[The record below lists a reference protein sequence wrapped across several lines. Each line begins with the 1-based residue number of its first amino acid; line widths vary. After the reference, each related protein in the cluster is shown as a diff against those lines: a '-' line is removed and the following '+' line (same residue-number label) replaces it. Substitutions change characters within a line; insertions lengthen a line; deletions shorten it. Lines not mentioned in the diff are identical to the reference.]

1 MKMLIYFWE
10 PRRRIDVLERRN
22 SNSII
27 KSIKIVKSSWK
38 FQNVNRLLSSNH
50 AVISFKQ
57 HFQHV
62 FRALCLFFLFYWH
75 NVHKQSISF
84 FILFH
89 TYIRHSNDLYSTI
102 CGNKN
107 KRNNLYLSFL
117 LSNSFKIYLTKIR
130 VVFFCCFLFWHFGM
144 SGNIVC
150 FYYTQ
155 IL

>member
-1 MKMLIYFWE
+1 M
-10 PRRRIDVLERRN
+10 
-22 SNSII
+22 SN
-27 KSIKIVKSSWK
+27 
-38 FQNVNRLLSSNH
+38 LH
-50 AVISFKQ
+50 ESFKMVIGCCQ
-57 HFQHV
+57 VVMLLFPLNNI
-62 FRALCLFFLFYWH
+62 FNMLSALYLFFFYWH

-89 TYIRHSNDLYSTI
+89 TYIRHSNNLYSTI

-130 VVFFCCFLFWHFGM
+130 VVFSCCFLFWLFGM
-144 SGNIVC
+144 NIVC

-155 IL
+155 ILKYEQSFSFFDYWVKR